1 MNMQEIKNRL
11 KSPVVILQII
21 SIIATLVV
29 TILPEKQEIINALVY
44 AITAVINVFA
54 GLNNP
59 TDSNNF

>member
-1 MNMQEIKNRL
+1 MNLEEIKNRL